1 MDKIDD
7 YTEIWQMKD
16 AITTVVEA
24 NGYSIWDL
32 SQEVFG
38 FKLKL
43 NVHLD
48 DEAISY
54 LCGQFPLSAD
64 CSGEGNHGTII
75 NLYA

>member
-32 SQEVFG
+32 SQEGSG
-38 FKLKL
+38 FKLEL
-43 NVHLD
+43 NSHLD

-54 LCGQFPLSAD
+54 LCWQFPLSAD
-64 CSGEGNHGTII
+64 YSGEVNHGTII
-75 NLYA
+75 SLYA